1 MPKQWNQL
9 QRWAL
14 KSNPYSRL
22 DQLLQANVQK
32 ICTRNFPISDL
43 FTIDTWYTFH
53 RKLSFSLTQN
63 ITQQMVL
70 LNLLLVT
77 FSRLLWNRDFIHAF
91 KLFSINSYC
100 ASYSGSHIE
109 NWHSIMRMG
118 LLNASGTKHQVL
130 SLIFISIHRIIEC
143 EPLHRMYCR
152 HFSH

>member
-1 MPKQWNQL
+1 MDWIYAQTMKPAPEMSTQI
-9 QRWAL
+9 
-14 KSNPYSRL
+14 KSLFQTRS
-22 DQLLQANVQK
+22 AATGK
-32 ICTRNFPISDL
+32 CTRNFPISDL